1 MTKNRT
7 TKACEIIDYAI
18 INNFS
23 VKKASKLLG
32 YGKNYVSEVKRAH
45 ESQIE
50 NNISS
55 YDKLLFL
62 DSYNKYLD
70 SPKHIIPS
78 EQLQSIMSTKEKNA
92 KQMQP
97 IDTFVINTKE
107 KNKEKIVVE
116 EKDNEKNIE
125 WTSSSYSSDH
135 IKTLDELLKESEVDT
150 RIWKVK
156 SHIVNKW
163 DVTLINK
170 NSGNPETIQNFQV
183 KAILEKNI
191 EESRNILASEVF
203 KKMLLNYEAP
213 ILYVPTSDVTD
224 NLENNLLEI
233 SLFDLHIGK
242 LAWHGETGENYDV
255 KIASRRFMEA
265 INKLINQASS
275 FKFNRVLFPI
285 GNDFFNSDNLN
296 NTTTHGTPQ
305 EEDLRWK
312 NSFSVGVKLLV
323 DAIILLKQTGV
334 PVDVLVIPGNHDFER
349 SYYMG
354 SYLDAWFRDDAQVNI
369 NNGASPR
376 KYYKFGKVLL
386 GFTHGSEEKET
397 SLPMLMATDI
407 DSKPVWSETVFHEWH
422 LGHQHR
428 KKGFKYTV
436 NRDTMFNEEFGVI
449 VRYLSSLTGTE
460 EWHHRKG
467 FLGSAK
473 AGEAFIW
480 NSSYGM
486 KAHLNVNIDN

>member
-1 MTKNRT
+1 MTA
-7 TKACEIIDYAI
+7 TKTDRELW
-18 INNFS
+18 N
-23 VKKASKLLG
+23 VK
-32 YGKNYVSEVKRAH
+32 H
-45 ESQIE
+45 
-50 NNISS
+50 
-55 YDKLLFL
+55 
-62 DSYNKYLD
+62 
-70 SPKHIIPS
+70 H
-78 EQLQSIMSTKEKNA
+78 
-92 KQMQP
+92 
-97 IDTFVINTKE
+97 VI
-107 KNKEKIVVE
+107 
-116 EKDNEKNIE
+116 
-125 WTSSSYSSDH
+125 
-135 IKTLDELLKESEVDT
+135 
-150 RIWKVK
+150 
-156 SHIVNKW
+156 NKW
-163 DVTLINK
+163 DTTFVD
-170 NSGNPETIQNFQV
+170 SDRNPHTIQNFQV
-183 KAILEKNI
+183 KAVLEKNI
-191 EESRNILASEVF
+191 AHQNNVNASDEF
-203 KKMLLNYEAP
+203 IKMIDNYSAP
-213 ILYVPTSDVTD
+213 ILYVPMAEPTE
-224 NLENNLLEI
+224 ENNLLEI
-233 SLFDLHIGK
+233 SLFDLHMGK

-255 KIASRRFMEA
+255 KIASRRFMKA

-275 FKFNRVLFPI
+275 FNFNRVLFPI

-334 PVDVLVIPGNHDFER
+334 PVDVMVIPSNHDFER

-354 SYLDAWFRDDAQVNI
+354 SYLDAWFRDDEQVNI

-386 GFTHGSEEKET
+386 GFTHGSEEKES

-436 NRDTMFNEEFGVI
+436 SRDTMFNEELGVI

-480 NSSYGM
+480 NDTDGM
-486 KAHLNVNIDN
+486 MAHLNVNIDN